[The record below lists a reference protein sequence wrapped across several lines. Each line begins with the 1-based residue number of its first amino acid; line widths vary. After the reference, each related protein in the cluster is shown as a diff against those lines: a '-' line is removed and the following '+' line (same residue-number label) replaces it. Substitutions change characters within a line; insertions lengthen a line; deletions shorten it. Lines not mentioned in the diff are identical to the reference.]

1 MKFDG
6 RNPLALTT
14 VEILNLSA
22 SEREEY
28 LEARAEAVAQH
39 REYEDFDTGEDE

>member
-1 MKFDG
+1 MSSDG
-6 RNPLALTT
+6 RNLLALTT

-28 LEARAEAVAQH
+28 LEVKAEAKAQH
-39 REYEDFDTGEDE
+39 REYETAEEDE